1 MKTLSSSE
9 LNNISGGNP
18 LFWGVA
24 GAYAYDAMGGYDGI
38 NNYLNNSWSSM
49 KAS

>member
-18 LFWGVA
+18 LFWG
-24 GAYAYDAMGGYDGI
+24 GGWGLCLRCYGWI
-38 NNYLNNSWSSM
+38 RRH
-49 KAS
+49 